1 VAISSCSPKPT
12 LRTKP
17 NSEKGFI
24 LPVVLGV
31 GVITMLLG
39 VMMIERSSQNRV
51 AAIAQKANARSTA
64 AAEQGVTQLQA
75 LLNRYRPLATACSDG
90 TLSATCSSSPWQN
103 ISNAVLDPCST
114 DSTQPITQIQSY
126 AHRDWKDSTTD
137 PADGQFRL
145 VSYEYQ
151 PTPTNPE
158 VIGTGTLVVE
168 GRINPDDAIRT
179 ATTQLK
185 VNFNITRTASLGT
198 PGLWI
203 QDNSTAGASA
213 SVQLLTQV
221 RDSTCSQASATSNA
235 VQQLQRQIQAPYV
248 YQATPGIVFPD
259 LPSEGL
265 SFTPPT
271 SASISAP
278 SPPFIAAIEHPVVA
292 LPNLAQSPS
301 GSTTVATS
309 NSVVTYHIQAKGSQS
324 INLTDASD
332 VLEIGTGADTVVLN
346 LEGGMTLKEGAKIR
360 LAPNAKLIV
369 YAHGPVYLA
378 GKESMPAIEQQGTP
392 SATRVQL
399 YVYSPQLPSD
409 PPYAVN
415 LSGDSAPLYFSLLA
429 PASTV
434 TSSANVQGNIW
445 AKSWVGNDSAVITQD
460 SSNLSDLKLLWP
472 PHISPITAWQENP

>member
-1 VAISSCSPKPT
+1 

-90 TLSATCSSSPWQN
+90 TLSATCGSSPWQN

-114 DSTQPITQIQSY
+114 DSTQPITQIQFY

-151 PTPTNPE
+151 PTSTNPE

-168 GRINPDDAIRT
+168 GQINPDDAIRT

-203 QDNSTAGASA
+203 QDNSTAGASG

-221 RDSTCSQASATSNA
+221 RDSTCSRESATSNG
-235 VQQLQRQIQAPYV
+235 VQQLQRQIQPPYV
-248 YQATPGIVFPD
+248 YQATPGIAFPD

-265 SFTPPT
+265 SFTPLT
-271 SASISAP
+271 SASTSVP

-292 LPNLAQSPS
+292 LPNLAPPS
-301 GSTTVATS
+301 GSTTTS
-309 NSVVTYHIQAKGSQS
+309 GIVTYHIQAKSGQS

-332 VLEIGTGADTVVLN
+332 VLEIGTGVDTVVLN

-360 LAPNAKLIV
+360 LAPTAKLIV
-369 YAHGPVYLA
+369 YAHGPIDLA
-378 GKESMPAIEQQGTP
+378 GKGTTPAIEQQGTP

-399 YVYSPQLPSD
+399 YVYPPQLPSD
-409 PPYAVN
+409 PPYGVN
-415 LSGDSAPLYFSLLA
+415 LSGDSAPLYLSLLA

-434 TSSANVQGNIW
+434 TASAKVQGNIW
-445 AKSWVGNDSAVITQD
+445 AKSWEGSDAAAITQD
-460 SSNLSDLKLLWP
+460 PSNLSDLKLLWP
-472 PHISPITAWQENP
+472 SHISPITAWQVNPQ

>member
-1 VAISSCSPKPT
+1 
-12 LRTKP
+12 
-17 NSEKGFI
+17 
-24 LPVVLGV
+24 
-31 GVITMLLG
+31 MLLG
-39 VMMIERSSQNRV
+39 VMMIERSGQNRV

-90 TLSATCSSSPWQN
+90 TLSTTCGSSPWQN

-114 DSTQPITQIQSY
+114 DTTQPITQIQSY

-151 PTPTNPE
+151 PTTTNPE
-158 VIGTGTLVVE
+158 VIGTGILVVE

-185 VNFNITRTASLGT
+185 VNFNITRTSSLGT

-203 QDNSTAGASA
+203 QDNSTAGASG

-221 RDSTCSQASATSNA
+221 RDSTCSRESATSNG

-259 LPSEGL
+259 LPST
-265 SFTPPT
+265 SVSMSAPT
-271 SASISAP
+271 SVP

-292 LPNLAQSPS
+292 LPNLAPSIAPSSS
-301 GSTTVATS
+301 GSTTATS
-309 NSVVTYHIQAKGSQS
+309 GIVTYHIQAKNGQS

-332 VLEIGTGADTVVLN
+332 VLEIGTGAETVVLN

-369 YAHGPVYLA
+369 YAHGPIDLA
-378 GKESMPAIEQQGTP
+378 GKGTTPAIEQQGTP

-399 YVYSPQLPSD
+399 YVYPPQPPSD
-409 PPYAVN
+409 SPYAVN
-415 LSGDSAPLYFSLLA
+415 LSGDSAPLYLSLLA
-429 PASTV
+429 PVSTV
-434 TSSANVQGNIW
+434 TASAKVQGNIW
-445 AKSWVGNDSAVITQD
+445 AKSWQGRDAAAITQD
-460 SSNLSDLKLLWP
+460 ASNLSDLKLLWP